1 MTITGTARPVVM
13 MTITAM
19 ARAGAIQTGAPARSP
34 VVAGPAWP
42 RVPVGRVAGAV
53 VRRMAGVVAV
63 PVVAGVRGVVP
74 EAVAMA
80 AEAPVGV
87 ADRVVRAA
95 DPALRHGW
103 KREPVYGSLFYG
115 EQ

>member
-42 RVPVGRVAGAV
+42 RVPVGRAAGA
-53 VRRMAGVVAV
+53 VAV
-63 PVVAGVRGVVP
+63 PVVAGVRGVVL